1 MTGIVVNGV
10 PRDLAGV
17 PLHTNALDFLRG
29 CGLTG
34 AKEGCAEGECG
45 ACSVLVAR
53 PAPDGSDTTEWTAIN
68 SCLVPAAALD
78 GQEVVTA
85 EGLCFM
91 SGSSPGTLHPVQ
103 HEMAVRG
110 GSQCGYC
117 TPGFVCSMAAEFYR
131 SGRASTNGTGPRDG
145 QQGAGPDQVHDH
157 MHGDNGFDLH
167 AISGNLC
174 RCTGY
179 RPIKDAAFALGLPA
193 ADDPL
198 AARRTTP
205 PPAAP
210 ATRLADGEATFVR
223 PATLADAL
231 QVLREDPD
239 AVVVAGSTDWGVEVN
254 LRGVR
259 ATAVVMVDRLP
270 ELRGLTV
277 ADDDVRIG
285 AGLTLTEVERR
296 LAGRLP
302 LLDALMPQF
311 ASPLIRN
318 GATLGGNLGTGSP
331 IGDALPVLL
340 ALEASVVLAS
350 LDGQDLV
357 SRTVPLAD
365 YFTGYR
371 ESVRE
376 PGELITEVVVPLP
389 ASALTAFHKIAKRR
403 FDDISSVA
411 VGYAVDVADSA
422 DGPVVRKARIGLGG
436 VAATPVRALATEAA
450 LEGRPW
456 SAETVDEAAEVLA
469 GEGTPI
475 SDQRASSDYR
485 AAMLGQSLR
494 KLFAEGRS

>member
-1 MTGIVVNGV
+1 MAGIVVNGEQR
-10 PRDLAGV
+10 PLDGV

-45 ACSVLVAR
+45 ACSVMVAR
-53 PAPDGSDTTEWTAIN
+53 PAPDGAEGTEWTAIN

-78 GQEVVTA
+78 GQEVVTS
-85 EGLCFM
+85 EGL
-91 SGSSPGTLHPVQ
+91 GSPEDLHPVQ

-131 SGRASTNGTGPRDG
+131 SGRSPRKSSTVNGTGPADEY
-145 QQGAGPDQVHDH
+145 
-157 MHGDNGFDLH
+157 HGDNGFDLH

-179 RPIKDAAFALGLPA
+179 RPIKDAAFALSFPQADDALAVRRTAPAPA
-193 ADDPL
+193 ARP
-198 AARRTTP
+198 
-205 PPAAP
+205 
-210 ATRLADGEATFVR
+210 TRLEDGEARFVR
-223 PATLADAL
+223 PASLAEAFT
-231 QVLREDPD
+231 VLAEHPD
-239 AVVVAGSTDWGVEVN
+239 AVVVAGSTDWGVDVN
-254 LRGVR
+254 LKGRRAGVLL
-259 ATAVVMVDRLP
+259 AVDRLE
-270 ELRGLTV
+270 ELRGWSV
-277 ADDDVRIG
+277 GDDAIRIG

-296 LAGRLP
+296 LDGRLP
-302 LLDALMPQF
+302 LLAALMPQF

-331 IGDALPVLL
+331 IGDAAPVLL

-350 LDGQDLV
+350 AEGE
-357 SRTVPLAD
+357 RTVPLAD

-371 ESVRE
+371 ESVRR
-376 PGELITEVVVPLP
+376 PGELIAEVVVPLP
-389 ASALTAFHKIAKRR
+389 ASAVTGFHKIAKRP

-411 VGYAVDVADSA
+411 IGFALEVQG
-422 DGPVVRKARIGLGG
+422 GTVRKARVGLGG

-456 SAETVDEAAEVLA
+456 DSETVAAAAQVLA

-475 SDQRASSDYR
+475 SDQRASAAYR

-494 KLFAEGRS
+494 KLYAESGEAAR